1 LLIGEYQHSVDDKG
15 RLFMP
20 AKFREELGAKFV
32 ASRGIG
38 QCLFVFSNDEWTKFS
53 ANLTQAPK
61 SNIPA
66 QDFLRLL
73 FASACECEPDK
84 QGRILLPQ
92 RLREFAGIEG
102 EAVVI
107 GLMNRAEI
115 WSKQNWDEFN
125 KRSSQDFEKTL
136 ENLAALGI

>member
-1 LLIGEYQHSVDDKG
+1 MLIGEYQHSVDDKG

-38 QCLFVFSNDEWTKFS
+38 QCLFVFSNDEWAKFS

-125 KRSSQDFEKTL
+125 RRSSQDFEKTL

>member
-1 LLIGEYQHSVDDKG
+1 MLIGEYQHSVDDKG

>member
-20 AKFREELGAKFV
+20 AKFRDELGVKFV

-38 QCLFVFSNDEWTKFS
+38 QCLFVFSKDEWVKFS
-53 ANLTQAPK
+53 SNLTQAPK

-136 ENLAALGI
+136 ENLSALGI